1 MKDEMTIPK
10 LDLPDYSIA
19 LSILSVFVDRRNKDD
34 GVFRQRKT
42 PPAEITNGVRCLG
55 KLNT

>member
-1 MKDEMTIPK
+1 MTIPK

-34 GVFRQRKT
+34 GVFRKRKT